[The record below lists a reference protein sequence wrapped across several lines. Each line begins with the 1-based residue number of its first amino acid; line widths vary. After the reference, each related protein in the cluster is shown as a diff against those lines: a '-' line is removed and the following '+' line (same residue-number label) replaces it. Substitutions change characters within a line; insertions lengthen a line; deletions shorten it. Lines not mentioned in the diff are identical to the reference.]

1 MPRRKSVPKRWL
13 LPDPLFGSELVTKFI
28 NILMRDGKR
37 SKAENI
43 IYGASEHVLRQ
54 LQKDAALQ
62 AELLKKMQGKYSGT
76 SGVGEDVG
84 EGESGEGT
92 ESRGKSW
99 RDAGE
104 GSSKLDLTHFSK
116 LSTVDIKTQ
125 PEARKIA
132 LAVIEKAIDQVRP
145 VAEVRTRRV
154 GGSNY
159 QIPTEVPS
167 SRRTTLAMR
176 WLKTFASKRGD
187 RSMTLSLG
195 NELVD
200 ALMGR
205 GGAVKK
211 REEVHKMAEANRAFA
226 HYKW

>member
-1 MPRRKSVPKRWL
+1 MPRRKSVPKRRL

-28 NILMRDGKR
+28 NILMQDGKR
-37 SKAENI
+37 SKAEDI
-43 IYGASEHVLRQ
+43 VYGASEHVLRQ

-62 AELLKKMQGKYSGT
+62 AELLKKPFGRFSHAESSEEEGEEGDSGR
-76 SGVGEDVG
+76 SGVR
-84 EGESGEGT
+84 T
-92 ESRGKSW
+92 W
-99 RDAGE
+99 RDAGA
-104 GSSKLDLTHFSK
+104 KRLDLTSFLK
-116 LSTVDIKTQ
+116 LTGVDIRSQ
-125 PEARKIA
+125 AESREVA
-132 LAVIEKAIDQVRP
+132 LAVIERAIDQVRP

-159 QIPTEVPS
+159 QIPTEVPQ

-176 WLKTFASKRGD
+176 WLKTFAGKRGD
-187 RSMTLSLG
+187 KSMVLRLG

>member
-1 MPRRKSVPKRWL
+1 MPRRKSVPKRRL

-28 NILMRDGKR
+28 NILMQDGKR

-43 IYGASEHVLRQ
+43 VYGASEHVLRQ

-62 AELLKKMQGKYSGT
+62 AELLRKAANRFSN
-76 SGVGEDVG
+76 SSEAEEEESE
-84 EGESGEGT
+84 EGGAGRVT
-92 ESRGKSW
+92 VKTW
-99 RDAGE
+99 RDTV
-104 GSSKLDLTHFSK
+104 GSASKRLDLTSFLK
-116 LSTVDIKTQ
+116 LNSVDIREQ
-125 PEARKIA
+125 PEAREVA

-159 QIPTEVPS
+159 QIPTEVPQ

-176 WLKTFASKRGD
+176 WLKTFAGKRGD
-187 RSMTLSLG
+187 KSMVLRLG